1 MRIGDRISMKREEQG
16 FSLIELL
23 IVVAVILIVAAIAIP
38 NFLRAKISA
47 NEASAVSSIHA
58 VNTSEISYSAANPTI
73 GFAAV
78 LADLGPAGGGYID
91 SLLAAGTKSGYSF
104 TYTVVGATPYTQY
117 KLNADPTTR
126 GVTGA
131 RSFYSDASNVTRYN
145 DVAPAAVTDPPIQ

>member
-1 MRIGDRISMKREEQG
+1 MKRNEQG

-47 NEASAVSSIHA
+47 NEASAVASIHA
-58 VNTSEISYSAANPTI
+58 VNTSEISYSASNPMI

-91 SLLAAGTKSGYSF
+91 SLLAGGTKSGYSF
-104 TYTVVGATPYTQY
+104 TYTPIGITPYSRY

-131 RSFYSDASNVTRYN
+131 RSFYSDESNVTRCN
-145 DVAPAAVTDPPIQ
+145 DVAPATVTDPPLQ